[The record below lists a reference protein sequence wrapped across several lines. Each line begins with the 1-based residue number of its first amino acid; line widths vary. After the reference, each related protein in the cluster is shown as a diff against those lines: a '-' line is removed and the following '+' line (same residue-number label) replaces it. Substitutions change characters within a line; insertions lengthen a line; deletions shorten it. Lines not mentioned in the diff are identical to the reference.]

1 MADIFI
7 RRPTLAIVL
16 SILLVMLGLITLR
29 GLAIEEYPNVTP
41 PQIQVQ
47 AIYPGASAQ
56 VVEET
61 VAVPLEQAIN
71 GVENML
77 YMQSKAS
84 NDGRLS
90 ISVYF
95 ETGTDLDTVNTLVQN
110 RVAQA
115 QSKLPEEVTRQ
126 GVTVKKAQT
135 NILMLVTVFSPSGAY
150 DQTFLA
156 NYANLNIRDQLLR
169 VSGIGQVDLL
179 GANDYSMRV
188 WLDPERLAQRAL
200 TVSDVLGAIR
210 EQNILIPAGQIGA
223 PPQAAGVQ
231 YQYSVRAPGRFSN
244 PREFED
250 IIVRAGAEGGQV
262 RVRDVGRVEL
272 GSQFYNMITR
282 LDGGPTGAL
291 AVYQMPGGDALAS
304 AQGVLKRLE
313 ELKKSFPDGVDYAIA
328 YDTTPPITASIEE
341 ILHTLFEAI
350 VLVVLVV
357 FLFLQNW
364 RATLIPL
371 LTVPVSLIGT
381 FMLFPLL
388 GFSINVLTMFGLV
401 LAIGIVVDDAIVV
414 VEAVM
419 HHMEKG
425 MDRVSATKKAMQEVS
440 GPVVAIALILCA
452 VFVPVAFM
460 GGLTG
465 ELYKQFA
472 LTIAIAVLI
481 SAFNAL
487 TLSPALAALL
497 LKPPGESKGLL
508 GRFFGAFNRGF
519 DRVTVRYTGGVR
531 LFVRRGVLALVVIAV
546 AAAGAGGLF
555 KTLPG
560 GFLPAE
566 DKGVLLINV
575 QLPDA
580 ASLER
585 TDAVM
590 RRIETILKGEETVRY
605 YTAIGGYSVLTGA
618 AASNTGAVFV
628 SLKSWDE
635 RTTPETGLR
644 AILRRI
650 NGQLAAIPEA
660 RAFAF
665 GLPPISG
672 LGVASGFTMQL
683 QDRGGG
689 SPERLAEQTQAFLMA
704 AAQRPEL
711 AGLFTGYS
719 ARVPQVSVD
728 VDREQVRKLGV
739 PINSVFTTLAS
750 SLGGAYVN
758 DFALFGQ
765 TYKVYVQAD
774 AQYRREPS
782 DIGRFFVRSD
792 SGQMVPMATLVRVGR
807 TQGPEYIT
815 RFNLYRAAEI
825 TGQPAPGYSSSE
837 ALVALEEVA
846 AQVLPRDMAYEWSGE
861 TYQQKSTEGQAA
873 IVFTLAIVFVF
884 LLLAATY
891 ESWSLPFAV
900 LLGTPFALLGAML
913 GTWAFG
919 LTNNVYTQVGIVL
932 LIGLAAKNAILIVE
946 FAKMKFEEGMSAP
959 EAALEAAKLRFR
971 PILMT
976 SFAFIL
982 GCVPLILASGSG
994 AASRVALGTTVVFGM
1009 SVATLLG
1016 VFLVPFLFTLVQRIS
1031 GARPGAP
1038 DAAAAPPAPPA
1049 PADEAAQAER
1059 NA

>member
-1 MADIFI
+1 VADLFI

-16 SILLVMLGLITLR
+16 SVLLVMMGLITLR

-47 AIYPGASAQ
+47 AIYPGASAE

-115 QSKLPEEVTRQ
+115 ESKLPEEVTRQ

-135 NILMLVTVFSPSGAY
+135 NILMLVTIFSPGGRY

-156 NYANLNIRDQLLR
+156 NYASLNVRDQLLR
-169 VSGIGQVDLL
+169 VPGIGQVDLL

-188 WLDPERLAQRAL
+188 WLDPDRLGQRAL
-200 TVSDVLGAIR
+200 TVSDVTRAIR

-223 PPQAAGVQ
+223 PPQAAGVE
-231 YQYSVRAPGRFSN
+231 YQYSVRAPRRFSE
-244 PREFED
+244 PKQFED
-250 IIVRAGAEGGQV
+250 IIVREDPTGGAV
-262 RVRDVGRVEL
+262 RIRDVGRVEL

-282 LDGGPTGAL
+282 LDGGPTGVL

-304 AQGVLKRLE
+304 AQGVLARLE
-313 ELKKSFPDGVDYAIA
+313 ELKKGFPEGVDYAVA

-341 ILHTLFEAI
+341 ILHTLVEAI

-381 FMLFPLL
+381 FMLFPAL
-388 GFSINVLTMFGLV
+388 GFSVNVLTMFGLV

-419 HHMEKG
+419 HHMEHG
-425 MDRVSATKKAMQEVS
+425 LDRVAATRKAMQEVS

-452 VFVPVAFM
+452 VFVPVGLM

-487 TLSPALAALL
+487 TLSPALAAML
-497 LKPPGESKGLL
+497 LKPSNGSKGPLA
-508 GRFFGAFNRGF
+508 RFFGAFNRGF
-519 DRVTVRYTGGVR
+519 DRVTDGYTVGVR
-531 LFVRRGVLALVVIAV
+531 LFVRRGVLALAVIAA

-555 KTLPG
+555 RLLPG

-566 DKGVLLINV
+566 DKGVLIVNV

-590 RRIETILKGEETVRY
+590 RRIEGILQGEPTVRHF
-605 YTAIGGYSVLTGA
+605 TVIGGYSALTGA

-628 SLKSWDE
+628 SLKDWEE

-650 NGQLAAIPEA
+650 NAELAAIPEA

-672 LGVASGFTMQL
+672 LGVSSGFSMQL

-689 SPERLAEQTQAFLMA
+689 SPEKLAEQTQAFLLA

-739 PINSVFTTLAS
+739 PIDSVFTTLAA

-758 DFALFGQ
+758 DFALFGR
-765 TYKVYVQAD
+765 TYKVYAQAD
-774 AQYRREPS
+774 APYRREPG
-782 DIGRFFVRSD
+782 DVGRFFVRSE
-792 SGQMVPMATLVRVGR
+792 SGSMVPMATMLRVGR

-825 TGQPAPGYSSSE
+825 TGQAAPGYSSGQ
-837 ALVALEEVA
+837 ALAALEEVA
-846 AQVLPRDMAYEWSGE
+846 AEVLPRDMGYEWSGE
-861 TYQQKSTEGQAA
+861 AFQQKRTEGQAA
-873 IVFTLAIVFVF
+873 IVFTLAIAFVF

-900 LLGTPFALLGAML
+900 LLGTPFALLGALL
-913 GTWAFG
+913 GTWLFG

-946 FAKMKFEEGMSAP
+946 FAKMKFEQGMAAP
-959 EAALEAAKLRFR
+959 EAAIEAARLRFR

-994 AASRVALGTTVVFGM
+994 AASRVSLGTAVVFGM
-1009 SVATLLG
+1009 SMATLLG
-1016 VFLVPFLFTLVQRIS
+1016 VFLVPFLFAMVQRLT
-1031 GARPGAP
+1031 GARPGGGVNP
-1038 DAAAAPPAPPA
+1038 T
-1049 PADEAAQAER
+1049 R
-1059 NA
+1059 

>member
-1 MADIFI
+1 MADLFI
-7 RRPTLAIVL
+7 RRPTLAMVL
-16 SILLVMLGLITLR
+16 SILLVMGGLLALR

-47 AIYPGASAQ
+47 AIYPGASAE

-95 ETGTDLDTVNTLVQN
+95 ETGTDLDAVNTLVQN
-110 RVAQA
+110 RVSQA
-115 QSKLPEEVTRQ
+115 ESRLPEEVIRQ
-126 GVTVKKAQT
+126 GVSVKKAQS
-135 NILMLVTVFSPSGAY
+135 NILMLVTVFSPDARY

-156 NYANLNIRDQLLR
+156 NYASLNVRDALLR
-169 VSGIGQVDLL
+169 VPGVGQVDLL

-188 WLDPERLAQRAL
+188 WLDPDRLAQRRL
-200 TVSDVLGAIR
+200 TVSDVTRAIR
-210 EQNILIPAGQIGA
+210 EQNILIPAGQVGA

-231 YQYSVRAPGRFSN
+231 YQYSVRAPGRFSD
-244 PREFED
+244 PKQFED
-250 IIVRAGAEGGQV
+250 IIVREDASGGAV

-282 LDGGPTGAL
+282 LDGGPTGVL
-291 AVYQMPGGDALAS
+291 AVYQTPGGDALA
-304 AQGVLKRLE
+304 AARGVTARLE
-313 ELKKSFPDGVDYAIA
+313 ELKRSFPDGIDYAIA

-341 ILHTLFEAI
+341 ILHTLVEAV

-371 LTVPVSLIGT
+371 LTVPVSLVGT
-381 FMLFPLL
+381 FMFFPAL
-388 GFSINVLTMFGLV
+388 GFSVNVLTMFGLV

-419 HHMEKG
+419 HHMEQG
-425 MDRVSATKKAMQEVS
+425 MDRVAATRKAMQEVS

-465 ELYKQFA
+465 ELYQQFA

-497 LKPPGESKGLL
+497 LRPPGEARGPL
-508 GRFFGAFNRGF
+508 GWIFGAFNRGF
-519 DRVTVRYTGGVR
+519 GRMTRGYAGGVR
-531 LFVRRGVLALVVIAV
+531 LFVRRGVLSLVVIAC
-546 AAAGAGGLF
+546 AAGGAGWLF
-555 KTLPG
+555 RSLPG
-560 GFLPAE
+560 AFLPGE
-566 DKGVLLINV
+566 DKGVLVVNV

-590 RRIETILKGEETVRY
+590 KRIEALLQTEPTVRH
-605 YTAIGGYSVLTGA
+605 YTAIGGYSALTGA

-628 SLKSWDE
+628 SLKPWEE
-635 RTTPETGLR
+635 RTEREAGLR
-644 AILRRI
+644 AILGRL
-650 NGQLAAIPEA
+650 NAQLAAIPEA

-665 GLPPISG
+665 GLPPIPG
-672 LGVASGFTMQL
+672 LGVASGFSLQI

-689 SPERLAEQTQAFLMA
+689 SPARLAEQTQAFLLA
-704 AAQRPEL
+704 ASQRPEL

-739 PINSVFTTLAS
+739 PIDSVFTTLAS

-758 DFALFGQ
+758 DFALFGR

-774 AQYRREPS
+774 APFRREPG
-782 DIGRFFVRSD
+782 DIGRFFVRSEG
-792 SGQMVPMATLVRVGR
+792 GQMVPMSTLLRVGR
-807 TQGPEYIT
+807 TQGPEYVT

-825 TGQPAPGYSSSE
+825 TGQPAPGYSSSQ
-837 ALVALEEVA
+837 ALAALEEVA
-846 AQVLPRDMAYEWSGE
+846 AEVLPRDMAYEWSGE
-861 TYQQKSTEGQAA
+861 SFQQKRTEGQAA
-873 IVFTLAIVFVF
+873 VVFALAIVFVF

-900 LLGTPFALLGAML
+900 LLGTPFALLGALL
-913 GTWAFG
+913 GTWALG

-946 FAKMKFEEGMSAP
+946 FAKMKFEEGMPAA
-959 EAALEAAKLRFR
+959 EAALEAARLRFR

-982 GCVPLILASGSG
+982 GCVPLVLASGSG
-994 AASRVALGTTVVFGM
+994 AASRVALGTAVVAGM

-1016 VFLVPFLFTLVQRIS
+1016 VFLVPFLFSMVQRVA
-1031 GARPGAP
+1031 GARPG
-1038 DAAAAPPAPPA
+1038 
-1049 PADEAAQAER
+1049 QG
-1059 NA
+1059 